1 MGQVE
6 SGEIDNGSKS
16 VTLEAEDPRRRVG
29 QLVNLLVRVFDT
41 SMADGEEEGPALKR
55 LRKELLKSLEEFLE
69 EATSFPLE
77 IRPFELLWHGWS
89 VYENRAPEGLPN
101 TLHRGGLKQ
110 LDFSPGITDPELSQF
125 FDLIRD
131 KRSQEKEAE
140 DLVTLLQDGDFPHV
154 KSVVN
159 DDFLETHPL
168 PIPESLDDFR
178 RLYPREVTPAA
189 RQSKNLREYYTDSE
203 SDFLEPFPEGYEST
217 PNRFRNLNQLHRTTP
232 QEIEAVDSEI
242 RHESAAAFD
251 RHGVENLIEVLLGEK
266 SKKEFEKIVRF
277 VLGILDDSLKSGDYK
292 GAREVLK
299 KLYLSF
305 HVSSLNGWQKKRIKK
320 GIIDAGNESR
330 IGSIAERMKNQE
342 GLDLQDLAR
351 YVSLLQRNAVPHL
364 CRLLG
369 ELKGSKRRRIICDAL
384 ADIGKNSIG
393 VFGAFLDDDRWFV
406 VRNIVYVLG
415 RIEKPECLPY
425 LEKALDHPDPR
436 VRREAVQAISTA
448 ANVEAAIMHL
458 TRKLNDMDGKI
469 RGIAALRLAKIGGE
483 EALRSLLDLVLS
495 KAFQKREIQEIKLF
509 LQALGILGSDG
520 AVPAL
525 LRILL
530 KKSFFGKV
538 KTDEI
543 RRGAADAL
551 GVIGTDEAIIALKK
565 AGTIGDEL
573 AREASSAVLRRV
585 GER

>member
-6 SGEIDNGSKS
+6 SDEIDNGSKS

-131 KRSQEKEAE
+131 TRSQEKEAE

-178 RLYPREVTPAA
+178 RLYPREVTPVA

-436 VRREAVQAISTA
+436 VRREAVQATSTA
-448 ANVEAAIMHL
+448 ASVEAAIMHL

>member
-6 SGEIDNGSKS
+6 SGEIDNVSES
-16 VTLEAEDPRRRVG
+16 ITMEAKDPRREAG
-29 QLVNLLVRVFDT
+29 ELVSLLVRAFNT
-41 SMADGEEEGPALKR
+41 SMTGGEEEELALKR
-55 LRKELLKSLEEFLE
+55 LRKKFLKSLEEFLKE
-69 EATSFPLE
+69 TTSFPLE
-77 IRPFELLWHGWS
+77 IRPSELLWQGLS
-89 VYENRAPEGLPN
+89 VYENRATEDLPN
-101 TLHRGGLKQ
+101 TLYRGGIKQ

-125 FDLIRD
+125 LDLIRET
-131 KRSQEKEAE
+131 RHVEKEAG
-140 DLVTLLQDGDFPHV
+140 DLVTLLQDGNFPHL

-159 DDFLETHPL
+159 DDYFETHPL
-168 PIPESLDDFR
+168 PIPESLEDFR
-178 RLYPREVTPAA
+178 RLYPREVTQPA
-189 RQSKNLREYYTDSE
+189 RQSEILREYCPGSE
-203 SDFLEPFPEGYEST
+203 IDFLEPFPEGYKST
-217 PNRFRNLNQLHRTTP
+217 PNRFRNLNQLHRISP

-242 RHESAAAFD
+242 RHESAGAFD
-251 RHGVENLIEVLLGEK
+251 RHGMESLVEVLLGEK

-277 VLGILDDSLKSGDYK
+277 VLEMLDDSLKRGEYK
-292 GAREVLK
+292 GAREILK
-299 KLYLSF
+299 TLYLSF
-305 HVSSLNGWQKKRIKK
+305 HVSSLNGWQKKRLKK
-320 GIIDAGNESR
+320 AIIDAGNESR

-351 YVSLLQRNAVPHL
+351 YVSLLQRNAVAHL
-364 CRLLG
+364 CKLLG

-436 VRREAVQAISTA
+436 VRREAVQAIPTA
-448 ANVEAAIMHL
+448 ASVETATMHL

-483 EALRSLLDLVLS
+483 KALRSLLDLVLS
-495 KAFQKREIQEIKLF
+495 RAFQKREIQEIKLF

-573 AREASSAVLRRV
+573 AREVSSVVLRRI
-585 GER
+585 GEG